1 LLLNI
6 KEDIMYEKGGVNI
19 LNQVVLVGRI
29 VKEPELHETSE
40 GNKVSL
46 ITLAVPRSFKN
57 SSGEYETDFISCS
70 IWRGIAENV
79 CEYCHKGDLIGVKGH
94 IQSSSYEK
102 DDVKVY
108 KIEVIA
114 EKVTFLSTKKADE

>member
-1 LLLNI
+1 MS
-6 KEDIMYEKGGVNI
+6 KKVIMFGKGGVII

-29 VKEPELHETSE
+29 VKEPELSETGE
-40 GNKVSL
+40 GHKVTN

-57 SSGEYETDFISCS
+57 VNGEYETDFIICS

-94 IQSSSYEK
+94 LQASSYEK

-108 KIEVIA
+108 KTEVVA
-114 EKVTFLSTKKADE
+114 EKVTFLSSRKEAE